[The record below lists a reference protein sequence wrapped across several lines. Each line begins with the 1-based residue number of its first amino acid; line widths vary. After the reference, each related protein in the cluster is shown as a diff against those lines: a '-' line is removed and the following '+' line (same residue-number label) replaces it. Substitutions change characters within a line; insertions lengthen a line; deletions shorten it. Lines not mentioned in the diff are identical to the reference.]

1 MSGQQSM
8 TWSLGESGW
17 CKYAVTQSTQA
28 NQQKNFW
35 KKEKQLCFGNVR
47 VLTIDTFRCTGL
59 ETAVS
64 SRLLMGSC
72 SSGGRA
78 GYLLMRGS
86 VVRSITTQGNALMGV
101 VTVEADPVQLLS
113 RVFSIDIQIT
123 LISHNIMTICWIL
136 CWPHLMSKQHW
147 PVEVWIPLNTWRC
160 AVIPGTKMLA
170 TDPLNIGSCEV
181 GPRSV
186 QHFL

>member
-28 NQQKNFW
+28 NQQQNFW

-101 VTVEADPVQLLS
+101 VT
-113 RVFSIDIQIT
+113 DIQIT